1 MPQVKIRIEK
11 GVETAGDGQENQE
24 QKTSKQTSSGKVA
37 IVSAFS
43 HMIINDTK
51 KIVSYSLSN
60 VGQFTGNN
68 LMQQEINRGL
78 DILGDVASIGAGL
91 ATSISTLNPVPIIAS
106 IASVGIK
113 YGTRAY
119 SEYQEMRHAEY
130 QTNLM
135 VSRSGNSTMNGSR
148 GTEN

>member
-68 LMQQEINRGL
+68 WNWI
-78 DILGDVASIGAGL
+78 
-91 ATSISTLNPVPIIAS
+91 
-106 IASVGIK
+106 
-113 YGTRAY
+113 
-119 SEYQEMRHAEY
+119 
-130 QTNLM
+130 
-135 VSRSGNSTMNGSR
+135 
-148 GTEN
+148 